1 MTFEQIMQLLGLIVA
16 ILTSGALI
24 GFAQFLITR
33 NDNKKNIEKKIEE
46 RFDAIDKKIDEKF
59 EATDKKIDSVAE
71 AVDENAAVLA
81 RTHILRFSDEIKN
94 GVVHSSEYW
103 RQQLDD
109 CDTYQRFCETHPNF
123 KNSYTEHAD
132 KHIKDTYDKLKRK
145 GEI

>member
-1 MTFEQIMQLLGLIVA
+1 MNWIKEVIIILAGAGVLGFV
-16 ILTSGALI
+16 
-24 GFAQFLITR
+24 QFLINR
-33 NDNKKNIEKKIEE
+33 YDNKRNIEKKLEE
-46 RFDAIDKKIDEKF
+46 RFDAMDKKIDDKF
-59 EATDKKIDSVAE
+59 EATDKKIDGVAE

-94 GVVHSSEYW
+94 GVIHSSEYW

>member
-1 MTFEQIMQLLGLIVA
+1 MTAEQLIAIVVT
-16 ILTSGALI
+16 ILTSEAIL

-33 NDNKKNIEKKIEE
+33 YDNKKNIEKKIEA
-46 RFDAIDKKIDEKF
+46 RFDATDKKIEEKF
-59 EATDKKIDSVAE
+59 DATDKKIDAVAE
-71 AVDENAAVLA
+71 AVDENAAILA

-94 GVVHSSEYW
+94 GIIHSSEYW

>member
-1 MTFEQIMQLLGLIVA
+1 MTWIIEVITILAGAGVLGFV
-16 ILTSGALI
+16 
-24 GFAQFLITR
+24 QFLINR
-33 NDNKKNIEKKIEE
+33 YDNKKNIEKKLEE
-46 RFDAIDKKIDEKF
+46 RFDAMDKKIDDKF
-59 EATDKKIDSVAE
+59 EATDKKIDNVAE

-132 KHIKDTYDKLKRK
+132 KHIKDTYDQLKK
-145 GEI
+145 EGKI